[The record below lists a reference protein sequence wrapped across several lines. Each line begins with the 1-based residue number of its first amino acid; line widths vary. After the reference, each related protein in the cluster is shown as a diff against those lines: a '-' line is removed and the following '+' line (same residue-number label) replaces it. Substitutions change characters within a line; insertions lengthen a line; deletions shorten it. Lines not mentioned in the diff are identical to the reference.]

1 MITDHFYS
9 CREICNYLFKN
20 IPLKELLLFGLL
32 VMMFELRT
40 KPTHAHTSLAVTLSS
55 PLSPPLSLSLSLFFH
70 ISLSLSLSLSLAKRE
85 REREREK
92 GFFELSIFAL
102 SCSEGFLNVLNS
114 SYRVSSLKKTD
125 QNIKLQH
132 NKKLQKGTFLKQPI
146 LLAYSKAIHFI
157 E

>member
-1 MITDHFYS
+1 MKGAVIS
-9 CREICNYLFKN
+9 GM
-20 IPLKELLLFGLL
+20 PLHQ
-32 VMMFELRT
+32 VPDNWSWT
-40 KPTHAHTSLAVTLSS
+40 V
-55 PLSPPLSLSLSLFFH
+55 
-70 ISLSLSLSLSLAKRE
+70 
-85 REREREK
+85 
-92 GFFELSIFAL
+92 SIFAL
-102 SCSEGFLNVLNS
+102 LCSEGFLNVLNS